1 MLGSPSNDKTSNL
14 VGGRQSVRWR
24 TLTKTTPVS
33 RVFWI
38 RRGHQVKLNC
48 ACQRT
53 DLDHLRR
60 QDRICGFSAAYDT
73 RGKIMNKSLSTILII
88 AAFGLGACTGP
99 AGPQGE
105 RGTTGNTGST
115 GNTGNTGNTGAKG
128 STGNQ
133 GNTGYT
139 GAQGETGTQGS
150 TGAVGDTG
158 ATGNQGNTGATGA
171 KGKAGSTGTTNGSTI
186 VVVPPAR

>member
-1 MLGSPSNDKTSNL
+1 MQ
-14 VGGRQSVRWR
+14 R
-24 TLTKTTPVS
+24 
-33 RVFWI
+33 RVLAAFSAHF
-38 RRGHQVKLNC
+38 RVPKMNPNC

-53 DLDHLRR
+53 EPKHALG
-60 QDRICGFSAAYDT
+60 QSETCGFSAAYDT
-73 RGKIMNKSLSTILII
+73 RGKTMKTSLGTILII

-99 AGPQGE
+99 MGPQGE
-105 RGTTGNTGST
+105 RGSTGST
-115 GNTGNTGNTGAKG
+115 GSTGAKG

-139 GAQGETGTQGS
+139 GAQGETGTQGN

-158 ATGNQGNTGATGA
+158 ATGTQGSTGATGA
-171 KGKAGSTGTTNGSTI
+171 KGKTGSTGGTTSGSTI